1 MLAGPFCGVFV
12 LGDVL
17 ETVFNTL
24 FSRGGMMFSG
34 GPGRD
39 FELAARRTRKLF
51 DEDVSGDDV
60 YKAIE
65 SWGKAA
71 SVLPYI
77 GIGTAVMREL
87 RRMKEFFMPEE
98 K

>member
-1 MLAGPFCGVFV
+1 MLLQTGYVPQARQAPRRYRAPTAG
-12 LGDVL
+12 LRL
-17 ETVFNTL
+17 RRTL
-24 FSRGGMMFSG
+24 LR
-34 GPGRD
+34 PGRD
-39 FELAARRTRKLF
+39 FELAARRTKKLF
-51 DEDVSGDDV
+51 DEEISGDDV

-77 GIGTAVMREL
+77 GIVAAVMREL
-87 RRMKEFFMPEE
+87 KKAKDFLIQEE